1 MGIRLLIIAAA
12 AAGAVLL
19 GWILLQGPSPEW
31 EISADAPLVVGSPLD
46 PFSYDGTHVLPA
58 DGELALAVDVPTASG
73 RLQARL
79 RATGPA
85 PLRSLVGELE
95 GTEILIQA
103 TELEGRWIDLPV
115 HGDTGRGGPELPE
128 TAASIAG
135 TGRFT
140 VSLDGTPAATPLA
153 GRFSVA
159 AAVRREDGSIGQGG
173 LIYSPLLRDKT
184 GFASADRL
192 EATLVLTALDGR
204 GQETV
209 VWHIVF
215 TRVTI
220 GARPTGAAGD

>member
-1 MGIRLLIIAAA
+1 MRLLIIAA

-19 GWILLQGPSPEW
+19 GWVLLQRPSTEW
-31 EISADAPLVVGSPLD
+31 EISAGAPLVVGSPLD

-58 DGELALAVDVPTASG
+58 EGELALTVDAATASG
-73 RLQARL
+73 RLQVRL

-95 GTEILIQA
+95 GAEILIQA

-115 HGDTGRGGPELPE
+115 YGDSGRGGPELPE
-128 TAASIAG
+128 TEALIAG

-140 VSLDGTPAATPLA
+140 VSLDGSPTAATFA

-184 GFASADRL
+184 GFAAADRL
-192 EATLVLTALDGR
+192 EATLVLTAPDAR

-220 GARPTGAAGD
+220 DARPAGTGSD